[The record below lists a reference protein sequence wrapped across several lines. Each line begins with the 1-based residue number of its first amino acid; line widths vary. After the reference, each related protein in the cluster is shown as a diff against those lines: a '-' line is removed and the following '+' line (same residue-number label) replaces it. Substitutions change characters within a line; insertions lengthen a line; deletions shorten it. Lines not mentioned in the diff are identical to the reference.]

1 MYTQEQL
8 DNYLNQQ
15 QIKQDKV
22 LIQVYFL
29 IMDIEEDIYTNS
41 FPIEEIEKKI
51 DQIKAL
57 IGENLKE

>member
-15 QIKQDKV
+15 QVKQDKV

-41 FPIEEIEKKI
+41 FPIEEIEKRI
-51 DQIKAL
+51 EEIKRI
-57 IGENLKE
+57 IGENLKD

>member
-15 QIKQDKV
+15 QVKQDKI
-22 LIQVYFL
+22 LIQLYFL

-41 FPIEEIEKKI
+41 FPIEEIEKRI
-51 DQIKAL
+51 EEIKRI
-57 IGENLKE
+57 IGENLKD

>member
-15 QIKQDKV
+15 QINQDKV

>member
-8 DNYLNQQ
+8 NNYLNQQ
-15 QIKQDKV
+15 QQKQDKI

-41 FPIEEIEKKI
+41 FPIEDIEKRI
-51 DQIKAL
+51 EEIKRI
-57 IGENLKE
+57 IGENLKD